1 MKRLID
7 RLENTMNDF
16 NLKKKLH
23 ILYIYC
29 MLIPL
34 IITDSVILFI
44 VVQSERVEQRHVME
58 NDASAVIYNLSREVE
73 NAAMKAKN
81 IYMNGYI
88 EEFLNR
94 QYETPLDY
102 VTGHQAFMKNSLFE
116 TSMGTDNTVVTI
128 HADNDTII
136 NGGHFIRLSDVRET
150 EWYRYLQEAGNN
162 SVLYFYYDQWKS
174 SAVQPRRSVLFIR
187 KLNFSGQDSC
197 EKIVTIEMDYSSL
210 VRNLDN
216 MNYESEIYICKDNQ
230 ILLSNNGYNQPGWP
244 FSEWKE
250 NIQPDYQKEYSA
262 YGEHL
267 QIAVCK
273 RSRGIRAQIWNH
285 MPLIVFL
292 VLINTV
298 MPWILMRLINRSFTA
313 RVEELSK
320 AFDHVD
326 ADHLQEISYVRGKDE
341 IGSLMLNY
349 NHMASR
355 LNDLIQA
362 VMPWILMR
370 LINRSFTA
378 RVEELS
384 KAFDHVDADH
394 LQEISYV
401 RGKDEIGSLMLNYNH
416 MASRLNDLIQTVYK
430 DRLRE
435 QEMDI
440 ARQNAEL
447 LALQS
452 QVNPHFLFN
461 ALESIRMH
469 SILKKEYET
478 ADMVGKLAV
487 MERQNVDWSTNFVR
501 MKKELEFVEAYLGLQ
516 KYRFGDRLSYEL
528 DIEPECEDIQI
539 PRLTVVTFVENACVH
554 GIESKTASC
563 WIFVRV
569 YRKHEDIWIEV
580 EDTGSG
586 MDEDK
591 VAEIKEK
598 MCNVSIEKLREKGR
612 VGIINACLRLKMITD
627 NKVCFHIESEVGIGT
642 TIQIRMPIDALDDRI
657 QMHR

>member
-1 MKRLID
+1 MKRLIV
-7 RLENTMNDF
+7 RLEHIMNDF

-44 VVQSERVEQRHVME
+44 VVQSERVEQWHVME

-81 IYMNGYI
+81 IYMNEYI

-102 VTGHQAFMKNSLFE
+102 VTGHQEFMKNSLFE

-128 HADNDTII
+128 YADNDTII

-150 EWYRYLQEAGNN
+150 EWHRYLQEAGNN

-174 SAVQPRRSVLFIR
+174 PAVQPRRSVLFIR

-216 MNYESEIYICKDNQ
+216 MNYESEIYICKDNK
-230 ILLSNNGYNQPGWP
+230 ILLSNNGYNQPGRP

-292 VLINTV
+292 VLINT
-298 MPWILMRLINRSFTA
+298 
-313 RVEELSK
+313 
-320 AFDHVD
+320 
-326 ADHLQEISYVRGKDE
+326 
-341 IGSLMLNY
+341 
-349 NHMASR
+349 
-355 LNDLIQA
+355 

-487 MERQNVDWSTNFVR
+487 MERQNVDWSTDFVR

-539 PRLTVVTFVENACVH
+539 PRLTFVTFVENACVH

-598 MCNVSIEKLREKGR
+598 MCNASIEKLREKGR

-642 TIQIRMPIDALDDRI
+642 TIQIRMPIDSLDDRI
-657 QMHR
+657 QMYR

>member
-1 MKRLID
+1 MKRLIV
-7 RLENTMNDF
+7 RLEHIMNDF

-81 IYMNGYI
+81 IYMNEYI

-102 VTGHQAFMKNSLFE
+102 VTGHQEFMKNSLFE

-128 HADNDTII
+128 YADNDTII

-150 EWYRYLQEAGNN
+150 EWHRYLQEAGNN

-174 SAVQPRRSVLFIR
+174 PAVQPRRSVLFIR

-216 MNYESEIYICKDNQ
+216 MNYESEIYICKDNK
-230 ILLSNNGYNQPGWP
+230 ILLSNNGYNQPGRP
-244 FSEWKE
+244 YSEWKE

-267 QIAVCK
+267 QIAICK

-292 VLINTV
+292 VLINT
-298 MPWILMRLINRSFTA
+298 
-313 RVEELSK
+313 
-320 AFDHVD
+320 
-326 ADHLQEISYVRGKDE
+326 
-341 IGSLMLNY
+341 
-349 NHMASR
+349 
-355 LNDLIQA
+355 

-487 MERQNVDWSTNFVR
+487 MERQNVDWSTDFVR

-528 DIEPECEDIQI
+528 EIEPECEDIQI
-539 PRLTVVTFVENACVH
+539 PRLTFVTFVENACVH

-569 YRKHEDIWIEV
+569 YRKHKDIWIEV

-598 MCNVSIEKLREKGR
+598 MCNASIEKLREKGR

-642 TIQIRMPIDALDDRI
+642 TIQIRIPIDALDDRI

>member
-128 HADNDTII
+128 YGDNDTII

-292 VLINTV
+292 VLINT
-298 MPWILMRLINRSFTA
+298 
-313 RVEELSK
+313 
-320 AFDHVD
+320 
-326 ADHLQEISYVRGKDE
+326 
-341 IGSLMLNY
+341 
-349 NHMASR
+349 
-355 LNDLIQA
+355 

-598 MCNVSIEKLREKGR
+598 MCNASIEKLREKGR

>member
-1 MKRLID
+1 MKRLIV
-7 RLENTMNDF
+7 RLEHIMNDF

-81 IYMNGYI
+81 IYMNEYI

-102 VTGHQAFMKNSLFE
+102 VTGHQEFMKNSLFE

-128 HADNDTII
+128 YADNDTII

-150 EWYRYLQEAGNN
+150 EWHRYLQEAGNN

-174 SAVQPRRSVLFIR
+174 PAVQPRRSVLFIR

-216 MNYESEIYICKDNQ
+216 MNYESEIYICKDNK
-230 ILLSNNGYNQPGWP
+230 ILLSNNGYNQPGRP

-267 QIAVCK
+267 QIAICK

-292 VLINTV
+292 VLINT
-298 MPWILMRLINRSFTA
+298 
-313 RVEELSK
+313 
-320 AFDHVD
+320 
-326 ADHLQEISYVRGKDE
+326 
-341 IGSLMLNY
+341 
-349 NHMASR
+349 
-355 LNDLIQA
+355 

-487 MERQNVDWSTNFVR
+487 MERQNVDWSTDFVR

-528 DIEPECEDIQI
+528 EIEPECEDIQI
-539 PRLTVVTFVENACVH
+539 PRLTFVTFVENACVH

-563 WIFVRV
+563 WIFFRV

-598 MCNVSIEKLREKGR
+598 MCNASIEKLREKGR

-642 TIQIRMPIDALDDRI
+642 TIQIRIPIDALDDRI

>member
-1 MKRLID
+1 MKRLIV
-7 RLENTMNDF
+7 RLEHIMNDF

-81 IYMNGYI
+81 IYMNEYI

-102 VTGHQAFMKNSLFE
+102 VTGHQEFMKNSLFE

-128 HADNDTII
+128 YADNDTII

-150 EWYRYLQEAGNN
+150 EWHRYLQEAGNN

-174 SAVQPRRSVLFIR
+174 PAVQPRRSVLFIR

-216 MNYESEIYICKDNQ
+216 MNYESEIYICKDNK

-267 QIAVCK
+267 QIAICK

-292 VLINTV
+292 VLINT
-298 MPWILMRLINRSFTA
+298 
-313 RVEELSK
+313 
-320 AFDHVD
+320 
-326 ADHLQEISYVRGKDE
+326 
-341 IGSLMLNY
+341 
-349 NHMASR
+349 
-355 LNDLIQA
+355 

-487 MERQNVDWSTNFVR
+487 MERQNVDWSTDFVR

-528 DIEPECEDIQI
+528 EIEPECEDIQI
-539 PRLTVVTFVENACVH
+539 PRLTFVTFVENACVH

-569 YRKHEDIWIEV
+569 YRKHKDIWIEV

-598 MCNVSIEKLREKGR
+598 MCNASIEKLREKGR

-642 TIQIRMPIDALDDRI
+642 TIQIRIPIDALDDRI

>member
-1 MKRLID
+1 MKRLIV
-7 RLENTMNDF
+7 RLEHIMNDF

-81 IYMNGYI
+81 IYMNEYI

-102 VTGHQAFMKNSLFE
+102 VTGHQEFMKNSLFE

-128 HADNDTII
+128 YADNDTII

-174 SAVQPRRSVLFIR
+174 PAVQPRRSVLFIR

-216 MNYESEIYICKDNQ
+216 MNYESEIYICKDNK
-230 ILLSNNGYNQPGWP
+230 ILLSNNGYNQPGRP

-298 MPWILMRLINRSFTA
+298 MPWILMQLINRSFTA

-320 AFDHVD
+320 AFD
-326 ADHLQEISYVRGKDE
+326 Q
-341 IGSLMLNY
+341 
-349 NHMASR
+349 
-355 LNDLIQA
+355 
-362 VMPWILMR
+362 
-370 LINRSFTA
+370 
-378 RVEELS
+378 
-384 KAFDHVDADH
+384 VDADH

-487 MERQNVDWSTNFVR
+487 MERQNVDWSTDFVR

-539 PRLTVVTFVENACVH
+539 PRLTFVTFVEKACVH

-598 MCNVSIEKLREKGR
+598 MCNASIEKLREKGC

-642 TIQIRMPIDALDDRI
+642 TIQIRMPIDSLDDRI
-657 QMHR
+657 QMYR

>member
-1 MKRLID
+1 MKRLIV
-7 RLENTMNDF
+7 RLEHIMNDF

-81 IYMNGYI
+81 IYMNEYI

-102 VTGHQAFMKNSLFE
+102 VTGHQEFMKNSLFE

-128 HADNDTII
+128 YADNDTII

-150 EWYRYLQEAGNN
+150 EWHRYLQEAGNN

-174 SAVQPRRSVLFIR
+174 PAVQPRRSVLFIR

-216 MNYESEIYICKDNQ
+216 MNYESEIYICKDNK
-230 ILLSNNGYNQPGWP
+230 ILLSNNGYNQPGRP

-267 QIAVCK
+267 QIAICK

-292 VLINTV
+292 VLINT
-298 MPWILMRLINRSFTA
+298 
-313 RVEELSK
+313 
-320 AFDHVD
+320 
-326 ADHLQEISYVRGKDE
+326 
-341 IGSLMLNY
+341 
-349 NHMASR
+349 
-355 LNDLIQA
+355 

-487 MERQNVDWSTNFVR
+487 MERQNVDWSTDFVR

-528 DIEPECEDIQI
+528 EIEPECEDIQI
-539 PRLTVVTFVENACVH
+539 PRLTFVTFVENACVH

-569 YRKHEDIWIEV
+569 YRKHKDIWIEV

-598 MCNVSIEKLREKGR
+598 MCNASIEKLREKGR

-642 TIQIRMPIDALDDRI
+642 TIQIRMPIDSLDDRI

>member
-1 MKRLID
+1 MKRLIV
-7 RLENTMNDF
+7 RLEHIMNDF

-102 VTGHQAFMKNSLFE
+102 VTGHQEFMKNSLFE

-128 HADNDTII
+128 YADNDTII

-150 EWYRYLQEAGNN
+150 EWHRYLQEAGNN

-174 SAVQPRRSVLFIR
+174 PAVQPRRSVLFIR

-216 MNYESEIYICKDNQ
+216 MNYESEIYICKDNK

-267 QIAVCK
+267 QIAICK

-292 VLINTV
+292 VLINT
-298 MPWILMRLINRSFTA
+298 
-313 RVEELSK
+313 
-320 AFDHVD
+320 
-326 ADHLQEISYVRGKDE
+326 
-341 IGSLMLNY
+341 
-349 NHMASR
+349 
-355 LNDLIQA
+355 

-487 MERQNVDWSTNFVR
+487 MERQNVDWSTDFVR

-528 DIEPECEDIQI
+528 EIEPECEDIQI
-539 PRLTVVTFVENACVH
+539 PRLTFVTFVENACVH

-598 MCNVSIEKLREKGR
+598 MCNASIEKLREKGR

-642 TIQIRMPIDALDDRI
+642 TIQIRIPIDALDDRI

>member
-1 MKRLID
+1 MKRLIV
-7 RLENTMNDF
+7 RLEHIMNDF

-81 IYMNGYI
+81 IYMNEYI

-102 VTGHQAFMKNSLFE
+102 VTGHQEFMKNSLFE

-128 HADNDTII
+128 YADNDTII

-150 EWYRYLQEAGNN
+150 EWHRYLQEAGNN

-174 SAVQPRRSVLFIR
+174 PAVQPRRSVLFIR

-216 MNYESEIYICKDNQ
+216 MNYESEIYICKDNK
-230 ILLSNNGYNQPGWP
+230 ILLSNNGYNQPGRP

-273 RSRGIRAQIWNH
+273 RSRGIWAQIWNH

-292 VLINTV
+292 VLINT
-298 MPWILMRLINRSFTA
+298 
-313 RVEELSK
+313 
-320 AFDHVD
+320 
-326 ADHLQEISYVRGKDE
+326 
-341 IGSLMLNY
+341 
-349 NHMASR
+349 
-355 LNDLIQA
+355 

-487 MERQNVDWSTNFVR
+487 MERQNVDWSTDFVR

-539 PRLTVVTFVENACVH
+539 PRLTFVTFVENACVH

-598 MCNVSIEKLREKGR
+598 MCNASIEKLREKGR

-642 TIQIRMPIDALDDRI
+642 TIQIRMPIDSLDDRI
-657 QMHR
+657 QMYR

>member
-29 MLIPL
+29 KLIPL

-128 HADNDTII
+128 YADNDTII

-292 VLINTV
+292 VLINT
-298 MPWILMRLINRSFTA
+298 
-313 RVEELSK
+313 
-320 AFDHVD
+320 
-326 ADHLQEISYVRGKDE
+326 
-341 IGSLMLNY
+341 
-349 NHMASR
+349 
-355 LNDLIQA
+355 

-598 MCNVSIEKLREKGR
+598 MCNASIEKLREKGR

-657 QMHR
+657 KMHR

>member
-1 MKRLID
+1 
-7 RLENTMNDF
+7 
-16 NLKKKLH
+16 
-23 ILYIYC
+23 

-81 IYMNGYI
+81 IYMNEYI

-102 VTGHQAFMKNSLFE
+102 VTGHQEFMKNSLFE

-128 HADNDTII
+128 YADNDTII

-150 EWYRYLQEAGNN
+150 EWHRYLQEAGNN

-174 SAVQPRRSVLFIR
+174 PAVQPRRSVLFIR

-216 MNYESEIYICKDNQ
+216 MNYESEIYICKDNK
-230 ILLSNNGYNQPGWP
+230 ILLSNNGYNQPGRP

-267 QIAVCK
+267 QIAICK

-292 VLINTV
+292 VLINT
-298 MPWILMRLINRSFTA
+298 
-313 RVEELSK
+313 
-320 AFDHVD
+320 
-326 ADHLQEISYVRGKDE
+326 
-341 IGSLMLNY
+341 
-349 NHMASR
+349 
-355 LNDLIQA
+355 

-487 MERQNVDWSTNFVR
+487 MERQNVDWSTDFVR

-528 DIEPECEDIQI
+528 EIEPECEDIQI
-539 PRLTVVTFVENACVH
+539 PRLTFVTFVENACVH

-569 YRKHEDIWIEV
+569 YRKHKDIWIEV

-598 MCNVSIEKLREKGR
+598 MCNASIEKLREKGR

-642 TIQIRMPIDALDDRI
+642 TIQIRMPIDSLDDRI

>member
-1 MKRLID
+1 MKRLIV
-7 RLENTMNDF
+7 RLEHIMNDF

-81 IYMNGYI
+81 IYMNEYI

-102 VTGHQAFMKNSLFE
+102 VTGHQEFMKNSLFE

-128 HADNDTII
+128 YADNDTII

-150 EWYRYLQEAGNN
+150 EWHRYLQEAGNN

-174 SAVQPRRSVLFIR
+174 PAVQPRRSVLFIR

-216 MNYESEIYICKDNQ
+216 MNYESEIYICKDNK
-230 ILLSNNGYNQPGWP
+230 ILLSNNGYNQPGRP

-250 NIQPDYQKEYSA
+250 NIQLDYQKEYSA

-267 QIAVCK
+267 QIAICK

-292 VLINTV
+292 VLINT
-298 MPWILMRLINRSFTA
+298 
-313 RVEELSK
+313 
-320 AFDHVD
+320 
-326 ADHLQEISYVRGKDE
+326 
-341 IGSLMLNY
+341 
-349 NHMASR
+349 
-355 LNDLIQA
+355 

-487 MERQNVDWSTNFVR
+487 MERQNVDWSTDFVR

-528 DIEPECEDIQI
+528 EIEPECEDIQI
-539 PRLTVVTFVENACVH
+539 PRLTFVTFVENACVH

-598 MCNVSIEKLREKGR
+598 MCNASIEKLREKGR

-642 TIQIRMPIDALDDRI
+642 TIQIRMPIDSLDDRI

>member
-16 NLKKKLH
+16 SLKKKLH

-128 HADNDTII
+128 YADNDTII

-292 VLINTV
+292 VLINT
-298 MPWILMRLINRSFTA
+298 
-313 RVEELSK
+313 
-320 AFDHVD
+320 
-326 ADHLQEISYVRGKDE
+326 
-341 IGSLMLNY
+341 
-349 NHMASR
+349 
-355 LNDLIQA
+355 

-598 MCNVSIEKLREKGR
+598 MCNASIEKLREKGR

>member
-1 MKRLID
+1 MKRLFV
-7 RLENTMNDF
+7 RLEHIMNDF

-81 IYMNGYI
+81 IYMNEYI

-102 VTGHQAFMKNSLFE
+102 VTGHQEFMKNSLFE

-128 HADNDTII
+128 YADNDTII

-150 EWYRYLQEAGNN
+150 EWHRYLQEAGNN

-174 SAVQPRRSVLFIR
+174 PAVQPRRSVLFIR

-216 MNYESEIYICKDNQ
+216 MNYESEIYICKDNK
-230 ILLSNNGYNQPGWP
+230 ILLSNNGYNQPGRP

-267 QIAVCK
+267 QIAICK

-292 VLINTV
+292 VLINT
-298 MPWILMRLINRSFTA
+298 
-313 RVEELSK
+313 
-320 AFDHVD
+320 
-326 ADHLQEISYVRGKDE
+326 
-341 IGSLMLNY
+341 
-349 NHMASR
+349 
-355 LNDLIQA
+355 

-487 MERQNVDWSTNFVR
+487 MERQNVDWSTDFVR

-528 DIEPECEDIQI
+528 NIEPECEDIQI
-539 PRLTVVTFVENACVH
+539 PRLTFVTFVENACVH

-569 YRKHEDIWIEV
+569 YRKHKDIWIEV

-598 MCNVSIEKLREKGR
+598 MCNASIEKLREKGR

-642 TIQIRMPIDALDDRI
+642 TIQIRMPIDSLDDRI

>member
-1 MKRLID
+1 MKRLIV
-7 RLENTMNDF
+7 RLEHIMNDF

-81 IYMNGYI
+81 IYMNEYI

-102 VTGHQAFMKNSLFE
+102 VTGHQEFMKNSLFE

-128 HADNDTII
+128 YADNDTII

-150 EWYRYLQEAGNN
+150 EWHRYLQEAGNN

-174 SAVQPRRSVLFIR
+174 PAVQPRRSVLFIR

-216 MNYESEIYICKDNQ
+216 MNYESEIYICKDNK
-230 ILLSNNGYNQPGWP
+230 ILLSNNGYNQPGRP

-267 QIAVCK
+267 QIAICK

-292 VLINTV
+292 VLINT
-298 MPWILMRLINRSFTA
+298 
-313 RVEELSK
+313 
-320 AFDHVD
+320 
-326 ADHLQEISYVRGKDE
+326 
-341 IGSLMLNY
+341 
-349 NHMASR
+349 
-355 LNDLIQA
+355 

-487 MERQNVDWSTNFVR
+487 MERQNVDWSTDFVR

-528 DIEPECEDIQI
+528 EIEPECEDIQI
-539 PRLTVVTFVENACVH
+539 PRLTFVTFVENACVH

-598 MCNVSIEKLREKGR
+598 MCNASIEKLREKGR
-612 VGIINACLRLKMITD
+612 VGIINACLRLKMIPD

-642 TIQIRMPIDALDDRI
+642 TIQIRIPIDALDDRI

>member
-1 MKRLID
+1 MKRLIV
-7 RLENTMNDF
+7 RLEHIMNDF

-81 IYMNGYI
+81 IYMNEYI

-102 VTGHQAFMKNSLFE
+102 VTGHQEFMKNSLFE

-128 HADNDTII
+128 YADNDTII

-150 EWYRYLQEAGNN
+150 EWHRYLQEAGNN

-174 SAVQPRRSVLFIR
+174 PAVQPRRSVLFIR

-216 MNYESEIYICKDNQ
+216 MNYESEIYICKDNK
-230 ILLSNNGYNQPGWP
+230 ILLSNNGYNQPGRP

-292 VLINTV
+292 VLINT
-298 MPWILMRLINRSFTA
+298 
-313 RVEELSK
+313 
-320 AFDHVD
+320 
-326 ADHLQEISYVRGKDE
+326 
-341 IGSLMLNY
+341 
-349 NHMASR
+349 
-355 LNDLIQA
+355 

-487 MERQNVDWSTNFVR
+487 MERQNVDWSTDFVR

-528 DIEPECEDIQI
+528 EIEPECEDIQI
-539 PRLTVVTFVENACVH
+539 PRLTFVTFVENACVH

-569 YRKHEDIWIEV
+569 YRKHKDIWIEV

-598 MCNVSIEKLREKGR
+598 MCNASIEKLREKGR

-642 TIQIRMPIDALDDRI
+642 TIQIRMPIDSLDDRI

>member
-1 MKRLID
+1 MAVVGGHLLTD
-7 RLENTMNDF
+7 LVVAVDDG
-16 NLKKKLH
+16 LH
-23 ILYIYC
+23 IGAVFHQ
-29 MLIPL
+29 
-34 IITDSVILFI
+34 VI
-44 VVQSERVEQRHVME
+44 QG
-58 NDASAVIYNLSREVE
+58 AVDVL
-73 NAAMKAKN
+73 
-81 IYMNGYI
+81 
-88 EEFLNR
+88 
-94 QYETPLDY
+94 
-102 VTGHQAFMKNSLFE
+102 
-116 TSMGTDNTVVTI
+116 
-128 HADNDTII
+128 I
-136 NGGHFIRLSDVRET
+136 NGTV
-150 EWYRYLQEAGNN
+150 
-162 SVLYFYYDQWKS
+162 
-174 SAVQPRRSVLFIR
+174 SASR
-187 KLNFSGQDSC
+187 
-197 EKIVTIEMDYSSL
+197 IV
-210 VRNLDN
+210 
-216 MNYESEIYICKDNQ
+216 
-230 ILLSNNGYNQPGWP
+230 
-244 FSEWKE
+244 
-250 NIQPDYQKEYSA
+250 
-262 YGEHL
+262 
-267 QIAVCK
+267 VCK

-292 VLINTV
+292 VLINT
-298 MPWILMRLINRSFTA
+298 
-313 RVEELSK
+313 
-320 AFDHVD
+320 
-326 ADHLQEISYVRGKDE
+326 
-341 IGSLMLNY
+341 
-349 NHMASR
+349 
-355 LNDLIQA
+355 

-487 MERQNVDWSTNFVR
+487 MERQNVDWSTDFVR

-539 PRLTVVTFVENACVH
+539 PRLTFVTFVENACVH

-598 MCNVSIEKLREKGR
+598 MCNASIEKLREKGR

-642 TIQIRMPIDALDDRI
+642 TIQIRMPIDSLDDRI
-657 QMHR
+657 QMYR

>member
-128 HADNDTII
+128 YADNDTII

-355 LNDLIQA
+355 LNDLIQ
-362 VMPWILMR
+362 
-370 LINRSFTA
+370 
-378 RVEELS
+378 
-384 KAFDHVDADH
+384 
-394 LQEISYV
+394 
-401 RGKDEIGSLMLNYNH
+401 
-416 MASRLNDLIQTVYK
+416 TVYK

-569 YRKHEDIWIEV
+569 YRKHEDIWIKV

-598 MCNVSIEKLREKGR
+598 MCNASIEKLREKGR